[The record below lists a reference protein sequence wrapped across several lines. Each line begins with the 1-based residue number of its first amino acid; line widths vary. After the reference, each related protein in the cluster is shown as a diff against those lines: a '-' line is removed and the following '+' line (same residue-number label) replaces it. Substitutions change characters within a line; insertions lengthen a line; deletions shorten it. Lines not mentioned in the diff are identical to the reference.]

1 MAVLGGTDFK
11 LRSSTHNDP
20 YASFE
25 YEAAAAVTAGDMGLC
40 NDTVYV
46 AVGTTA
52 IGAQIVKVYLA
63 AKIIVPCVEVTSGNL
78 ALYDAGCKIYFDV
91 VNLCVTTTSNTGA
104 NPLCGIV
111 LVQPAVGDEEVEI
124 HLDGMLGI
132 TS

>member
-1 MAVLGGTDFK
+1 MALGGTNFK

-25 YEAAAAVTAGDMGLC
+25 YTAAGAVTAGAMGKC

-52 IGAQIVKVYLA
+52 VGKQIVKVYQA
-63 AKIIVPCVEVTSGNL
+63 AKIVVPCVEVTSGNL
-78 ALYDAGCKIYFDV
+78 ANFDAGCKVYYDDT
-91 VNLCVTTTSNTGA
+91 NKEVTPTSGSNT
-104 NPLCGIV
+104 LCGIV
-111 LVQPAVGDEEVEI
+111 LVQPSVGDETVLI
-124 HLDGMLGI
+124 HLMGCLGI